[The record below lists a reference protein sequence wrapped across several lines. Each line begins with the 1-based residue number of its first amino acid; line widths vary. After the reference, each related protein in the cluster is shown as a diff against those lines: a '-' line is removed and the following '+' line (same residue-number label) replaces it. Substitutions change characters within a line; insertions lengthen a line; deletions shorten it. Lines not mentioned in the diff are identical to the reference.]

1 MTGLAWLALLAG
13 LVVFWPASCELA
25 RLTHRVRTRRLE
37 DLANQTAARTTDA
50 RREKP

>member
-1 MTGLAWLALLAG
+1 VTGLAWAAVIAG
-13 LVVFWPASCELA
+13 LIVFWPATCELA
-25 RLTHRVRTRRLE
+25 RLTHRARTRRLE